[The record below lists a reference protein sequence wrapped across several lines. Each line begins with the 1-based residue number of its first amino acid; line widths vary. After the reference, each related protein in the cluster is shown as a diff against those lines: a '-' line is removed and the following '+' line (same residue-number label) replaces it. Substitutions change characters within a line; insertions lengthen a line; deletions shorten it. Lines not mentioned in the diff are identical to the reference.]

1 MRFSYL
7 KREPGDRKL
16 FPMPGEP
23 ITSRQNNWI
32 RRVRRAIDRHD
43 REVLLEGPKMIRD
56 ALDHGLQPVAILEDA
71 ERPSGF
77 DGGLRVDPKL
87 FREISETT
95 TSQGVIA
102 LVHRPQSPAS
112 VLEIPPRRIVA
123 LDAVQDPGNVGT
135 ILRLCAAFEVTAV
148 VRLPGTADPWSP
160 RALRASAGSTL
171 LIPVL
176 QMDVAALLELCR
188 RRGLAILTASPDG
201 SSYRVERYDVVLV
214 LGSEGRGVSPELLSA
229 GQRVRIPMSK
239 RVESLN
245 VAASAAILLSRM
257 YED

>member
-1 MRFSYL
+1 MR
-7 KREPGDRKL
+7 
-16 FPMPGEP
+16 MPGEP
-23 ITSRQNNWI
+23 ITSRQNNWV

-56 ALDHGLQPVAILEDA
+56 ALDQGLQPVAVLEDA
-71 ERPSGF
+71 ERPSEF
-77 DGGLRVDPKL
+77 DGALRVDSRL
-87 FREISETT
+87 FRDISETT
-95 TSQGVIA
+95 TSQGVVA
-102 LVHRPQSPAS
+102 LIDRPRAPAS

-135 ILRLCAAFEVTAV
+135 ILRLCAAFDVTAV

-171 LIPVL
+171 IVPVL
-176 QMDVAALLELCR
+176 EMEVAALLEHSR
-188 RRGLAILTASPDG
+188 RRGLTILTASPG
-201 SSYRVERYDVVLV
+201 EGSYRVERYDVVLV
-214 LGSEGRGVSPELLSA
+214 LGSEGRGASPELLSA
-229 GQRVRIPMSK
+229 GQAVRVPMSK

-257 YED
+257 YEE